1 VIVISD
7 TSPLRYLIAIGHVD
21 VLPVLY
27 GRILCPPEVLAECQH
42 SMSPAA
48 LRAWITTPP
57 AWLVVVTTASSW
69 THSEVA
75 RLDEGEAA
83 AIRLAHEQAA
93 DLLLMDERKGRQIA
107 QRLGFRVSGIL
118 AVIADVSR
126 SQLLDFDQA
135 AFKLTQETNFRVSPM
150 VIEAIR
156 SQL

>member
-1 VIVISD
+1 MIVISD

-27 GRILCPPEVLAECQH
+27 GRILCPPEVLTECQH
-42 SMSPAA
+42 PQSPAA
-48 LRAWITTPP
+48 LREWIASPP
-57 AWLVVVTTASSW
+57 AWLVVVTPVSSW
-69 THSEVA
+69 THSELT

-118 AVIADVSR
+118 AVIADAAR
-126 SQLLDFDQA
+126 RQLLDFEQA
-135 AFKLTQETNFRVSPM
+135 VIKLTQESNFRVSPM

>member
-1 VIVISD
+1 MIVISD
-7 TSPLRYLIAIGHVD
+7 TSPLRYLIAIGCVD
-21 VLPVLY
+21 VLPALY

-42 SMSPAA
+42 PQSPAA
-48 LRAWITTPP
+48 LREWIASPPVWLLVITP
-57 AWLVVVTTASSW
+57 VSSW
-69 THSEVA
+69 SHSELE

-118 AVIADVSR
+118 AVIADAAR
-126 SQLLDFDQA
+126 RQLLDFDRVVS
-135 AFKLTQETNFRVSPM
+135 KLTQETNFRVSPT

>member
-1 VIVISD
+1 MIVISD
-7 TSPLRYLIAIGHVD
+7 TSPLRYLVAIGHVD

-48 LRAWITTPP
+48 LRAWTAKPP
-57 AWLVVVTTASSW
+57 DWLVVATPVSSW
-69 THSEVA
+69 THSELA
-75 RLDEGEAA
+75 RLDEGEVA

-118 AVIADVSR
+118 AVIADAAR
-126 SQLLDFDQA
+126 RQLLDFDQA
-135 AFKLTQETNFRVSPM
+135 VLKLTQETNFRVSPQ
-150 VIEAIR
+150 VLDAIR